1 MPRWVVAEG
10 DAAESSSEE
19 EEEEQEDVDDAEDE
33 EQEQDGAA
41 AKSAGRSKIK
51 VSLKQKNSDV
61 CHVSCWPKNV
71 VCMLLETDDCA
82 SAHGQHGQSDAQT
95 HSKMFYAVLKE
106 RAHAHIAAWLSA
118 LTFKSDRV
126 SADRLPARCR
136 SAARVG
142 TQRASSVEVCVPG
155 PHLYTLN
162 TYKLH
167 IYIDIHTC

>member
-1 MPRWVVAEG
+1 MPRWFVPEG

-41 AKSAGRSKIK
+41 AKSAGRSRIK
-51 VSLKQKNSDV
+51 VSLKQNNSDV

-71 VCMLLETDDCA
+71 VCMHIETDDYA

-95 HSKMFYAVLKE
+95 HSKMRYAVLME

-118 LTFKSDRV
+118 LTFMSDR
-126 SADRLPARCR
+126 SPLTGCLLAAGLWQEWALSGLHRWR
-136 SAARVG
+136 SVY
-142 TQRASSVEVCVPG
+142 
-155 PHLYTLN
+155 L
-162 TYKLH
+162 
-167 IYIDIHTC
+167 DHTCTH